1 MSKYYVYKYVF
12 DDEIVYI
19 GKSKNIDARIKQH
32 EAEEKFKAYIKRCK
46 IYVAECVNSV
56 EMDIIER
63 ALINQYK
70 PILNVVDKT
79 KGFSGLIKIEEPIFK
94 VFTFKKNQKK
104 SSNDNANGIKR
115 LEGERLKY
123 YKDQNEKS
131 YAIYQY
137 IVRCLK
143 EGNYSVT
150 DYFSETKFEID
161 VPDIFVGFYNIQ
173 MYYREGHNFEG
184 VNLPVVIETD
194 LNHDNWKYLVDSDF
208 LENLYVK
215 KALENYKRRNMND

>member
-19 GKSKNIDARIKQH
+19 GKSKNIDMRIKQH
-32 EAEEKFKAYIKRCK
+32 ETEEKFKPYIKKCK
-46 IYVAECVNSV
+46 IYAAECVNSV
-56 EMDIIER
+56 EMDLIER

-94 VFTFKKNQKK
+94 ALPLRKIKRKN
-104 SSNDNANGIKR
+104 SNDNANGIKR
-115 LEGERLKY
+115 LEGEQLKY

-131 YAIYQY
+131 YAICQY
-137 IVRCLK
+137 IAQCLK
-143 EGNYSVT
+143 ERNYIVT

-173 MYYREGHNFEG
+173 MYYREGRSFEG
-184 VNLPVVIETD
+184 VNLPIVIETD
-194 LNHDNWKYLVDSDF
+194 LNYDNWKYLVDSDF

-215 KALENYKRRNMND
+215 KALEIYKRKM